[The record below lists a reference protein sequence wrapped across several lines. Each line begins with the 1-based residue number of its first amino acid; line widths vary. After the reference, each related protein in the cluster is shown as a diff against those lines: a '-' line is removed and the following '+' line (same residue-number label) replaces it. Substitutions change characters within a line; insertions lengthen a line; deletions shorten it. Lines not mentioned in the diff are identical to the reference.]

1 VAATR
6 TRHKPLE
13 ADSLVTLAYES
24 IRQSIIAGRYKMG
37 EHIVE
42 STVANELQISRA
54 PVREALKRLTQE
66 GLAVDQPRRGTFVR
80 EITAQDFIDI
90 YNVRIGLETAAARL
104 VVRNGAVLDEIEST
118 IAKMRKAASR
128 GDVSRTVTLELQ
140 VHQQICAASENA
152 YLLSVF
158 QSLLGPVHMAL
169 GLDDA
174 AYEDL
179 EDVTREHLAL
189 LDALR
194 SGDAEAAAD
203 AMHQHIVST
212 VGPVL
217 ERLGG
222 DPGELL

>member
-1 VAATR
+1 MATR
-6 TRHKPLE
+6 ARLKPLS

-24 IRQSIIAGRYKMG
+24 IRQSIIDGRYKMG

-42 STVANELQISRA
+42 SAVASELQISRA
-54 PVREALKRLTQE
+54 PVREALNRLTQE
-66 GLAVDQPRRGTFVR
+66 GLAVEQPRRGTFVR

-90 YNVRIGLETAAARL
+90 YNVRIALESAAVRL
-104 VVRNGAVLDEIEST
+104 VVRNGARLDGIEQTLTKLGKS
-118 IAKMRKAASR
+118 ASR
-128 GDVSRTVTLELQ
+128 GDIARTVALELRF
-140 VHQQICAASENA
+140 HQLICEAAGNA
-152 YLLSVF
+152 YLVSVF

-179 EDVTREHLAL
+179 EDVTTEHQAL
-189 LDALR
+189 LQAIR
-194 SGDAEAAAD
+194 SGDADVAAE
-203 AMHQHIVST
+203 AMHSHIKST

-222 DPGELL
+222 DPAELL